1 MFGKKKKKTL
11 IERLTG
17 AIHLDEEE
25 DFDLEDETPQSR
37 NQIHHQGYQQQH
49 YPPQQQYGHVP
60 VQETQSSRHLQFAHS
75 TPASLYGNHEDEEDT
90 AEEIGE
96 LSVDVINGP
105 DNIIVKAMIAGVK
118 PSDVDVDITRD
129 SITLKATR
137 HDEHEIEDEN
147 FHQRELYW
155 GTFAR
160 TIALPEEVD
169 VDLAEA
175 KEKHGLLVII
185 LPKLDKNRKTKLQI
199 KSN

>member
-11 IERLTG
+11 IEKLTG

-25 DFDLEDETPQSR
+25 DFDIEEDHKPVQR
-37 NQIHHQGYQQQH
+37 NQIHHNGYQNH
-49 YPPQQQYGHVP
+49 YAQTESQ
-60 VQETQSSRHLQFAHS
+60 SRHLNFAHS
-75 TPASLYGNHEDEEDT
+75 TPSTMYEEET
-90 AEEIGE
+90 EEIGE
-96 LSVDVINGP
+96 LSLDVINSS
-105 DNIIVKAMIAGVK
+105 DSIVVKAMIAGVK

-129 SITLKATR
+129 SLTLKATR

-147 FHQRELYW
+147 FHVRELYW

-160 TIALPEEVD
+160 TISLPEEVD

-175 KEKHGLLVII
+175 KEKHGLLVIT
-185 LPKLDKNRKTKLQI
+185 LPKLDKHRKAKLQI

>member
-25 DFDLEDETPQSR
+25 DFEFEEEETQSQR
-37 NQIHHQGYQQQH
+37 NQIHHGGYQQPA
-49 YPPQQQYGHVP
+49 YQQNQYGMP
-60 VQETQSSRHLQFAHS
+60 IETQDSKHLHFAHS
-75 TPASLYGNHEDEEDT
+75 TPATMYDEDDTTED
-90 AEEIGE
+90 IGE
-96 LSVDVINGP
+96 LSVDVINSS
-105 DNIIVKAMIAGVK
+105 DSIIIKAMIAGVK

-129 SITLKATR
+129 SVTLKATR
-137 HDEHEIEDEN
+137 SNEHEIEDEN
-147 FHQRELYW
+147 FHMRELYW

-160 TIALPEEVD
+160 TISLPEEVD
-169 VDLAEA
+169 VDLADA
-175 KEKHGLLVII
+175 KEKHGLLVIT

>member
-1 MFGKKKKKTL
+1 M
-11 IERLTG
+11 
-17 AIHLDEEE
+17 D
-25 DFDLEDETPQSR
+25 DETPQSR
-37 NQIHHQGYQQQH
+37 NQIHHQGYQQH
-49 YPPQQQYGHVP
+49 YPPQQYGHVP
-60 VQETQSSRHLQFAHS
+60 AQETQSSRHIQFAHS
-75 TPASLYGNHEDEEDT
+75 TPSSLYGNTNDEDDV

-96 LSVDVINGP
+96 LSVDVINGA
-105 DNIIVKAMIAGVK
+105 DSIIVKAMIAGVK

>member
-25 DFDLEDETPQSR
+25 DFDFEEETPQAR
-37 NQIHHQGYQQQH
+37 NQIHHQSYQQA
-49 YPPQQQYGHVP
+49 YPPQQQYGHP
-60 VQETQSSRHLQFAHS
+60 QDNTPRHMHFGTP
-75 TPASLYGNHEDEEDT
+75 TPAISSFEDDGV
-90 AEEIGE
+90 EEIGE
-96 LSVDVINGP
+96 LSVDVINGA
-105 DNIIVKAMIAGVK
+105 DTIIVKAMIAGVK
-118 PSDVDVDITRD
+118 PADVDVDITRD

-160 TIALPEEVD
+160 TISLPEEVD

-175 KEKHGLLVII
+175 KEKHGLLVIL

>member
-11 IERLTG
+11 IEKLTG

-25 DFDLEDETPQSR
+25 DFDLDEPTPQHR
-37 NQIHHQGYQQQH
+37 GHIHHQGYDQQ
-49 YPPQQQYGHVP
+49 YSQQQYGQVP
-60 VQETQSSRHLQFAHS
+60 EEQSRSINFAHS
-75 TPASLYGNHEDEEDT
+75 TPETMYEDDSSD
-90 AEEIGE
+90 EIGE
-96 LSVDVINGP
+96 LSVDVINTS
-105 DNIIVKAMIAGVK
+105 DTIIVKAMIAGVK
-118 PSDVDVDITRD
+118 PADIDVDITRD
-129 SITLKATR
+129 SLTLRASR
-137 HDEHEIEDEN
+137 EDEHEIEDEN

-169 VDLAEA
+169 VDLADA
-175 KEKHGLLVII
+175 KEKHGLLVIS

>member
-17 AIHLDEEE
+17 AIHLDEED
-25 DFDLEDETPQSR
+25 DFDHDEHPHAQRAQQPQ
-37 NQIHHQGYQQQH
+37 HTGYPASA
-49 YPPQQQYGHVP
+49 YPPQQQYGQIPEVP
-60 VQETQSSRHLQFAHS
+60 SRHMHFAHS
-75 TPASLYGNHEDEEDT
+75 TPPMYQEDDT
-90 AEEIGE
+90 TEEIGE
-96 LSVDVINGP
+96 LSVDVINSS
-105 DNIIVKAMIAGVK
+105 DAIIIKAMIAGVK

-129 SITLKATR
+129 SVTLKATR

-155 GTFAR
+155 GTFSR
-160 TIALPEEVD
+160 VINLPEEVD

-175 KEKHGLLVII
+175 KEKHGLLVIN

>member
-25 DFDLEDETPQSR
+25 DFDHDEFVPAQR
-37 NQIHHQGYQQQH
+37 GQIHHGSYQSQANT
-49 YPPQQQYGHVP
+49 YPPQPQYSQAP
-60 VQETQSSRHLQFAHS
+60 DPQARHMHFAHS
-75 TPASLYGNHEDEEDT
+75 TPSMYGSNTPDDATDEV
-90 AEEIGE
+90 GE
-96 LSVDVINGP
+96 LSVDVINSP
-105 DNIIVKAMIAGVK
+105 DAIIIKAMIAGVK

-129 SITLKATR
+129 TVTLKATR

-155 GTFAR
+155 GTFSR
-160 TIALPEEVD
+160 TINLPEEVD
-169 VDLAEA
+169 VDLADA
-175 KEKHGLLVII
+175 KEKHGLLII
-185 LPKLDKNRKTKLQI
+185 RLPKLDKNRKTKLQI

>member
-11 IERLTG
+11 IEKLTG

-25 DFDLEDETPQSR
+25 DFDFEDEKPQQTR
-37 NQIHHQGYQQQH
+37 NQIHHTGYQA
-49 YPPQQQYGHVP
+49 QY
-60 VQETQSSRHLQFAHS
+60 TQNQYAQPESKSTRHMHFAQS
-75 TPASLYGNHEDEEDT
+75 TPSSMYEEDT
-90 AEEIGE
+90 TEDIGE
-96 LSVDVINGP
+96 LSVDVINSS
-105 DNIIVKAMIAGVK
+105 DSIVVKAMIAGVK

-129 SITLKATR
+129 SLTLKATR

-147 FHQRELYW
+147 FHMRELYW

-160 TIALPEEVD
+160 TISLPEEVD

-175 KEKHGLLVII
+175 KEKHGLLVIT
-185 LPKLDKNRKTKLQI
+185 LPKLDKHRKAKLQI

>member
-11 IERLTG
+11 IEKLTG
-17 AIHLDEEE
+17 AIHLDEED
-25 DFDLEDETPQSR
+25 DFDMDDEIEQRHSTQSHAR
-37 NQIHHQGYQQQH
+37 NQIHHSGYA
-49 YPPQQQYGHVP
+49 QQQYPQHSEIQSKHMHFGHSN
-60 VQETQSSRHLQFAHS
+60 QHTEF
-75 TPASLYGNHEDEEDT
+75 EDDVTEDV
-90 AEEIGE
+90 GE
-96 LSVDVINGP
+96 LSLDVINSS
-105 DNIIVKAMIAGVK
+105 DAIIIKAMIAGVK

-129 SITLKATR
+129 SLTLKATR

-147 FHQRELYW
+147 FHMRELYW

-175 KEKHGLLVII
+175 KEKHGLLII
-185 LPKLDKNRKTKLQI
+185 TLPKLDKHRKAKLQI

>member
-25 DFDLEDETPQSR
+25 DFDYEEESAPAAPR
-37 NQIHHQGYQQQH
+37 AQIHHNSYQQ
-49 YPPQQQYGHVP
+49 PPYQANQYGHTDSTP
-60 VQETQSSRHLQFAHS
+60 AKHMHFAHS
-75 TPASLYGNHEDEEDT
+75 TPSSIYEED
-90 AEEIGE
+90 AADEHGE
-96 LSVDVINGP
+96 LSVDVINSA
-105 DNIIVKAMIAGVK
+105 DNIVVKAMIAGVK

-129 SITLKATR
+129 SLTLKATR
-137 HDEHEIEDEN
+137 HDEHEIEDDN
-147 FHQRELYW
+147 FHMRELYW

-160 TIALPEEVD
+160 TISLPEEVD

-175 KEKHGLLVII
+175 KEKHGLLII
-185 LPKLDKNRKTKLQI
+185 TLPKLDKNRKTKLQI

>member
-25 DFDLEDETPQSR
+25 DFELDEQATVPR
-37 NQIHHQGYQQQH
+37 NQIHQPVYQQAP
-49 YPPQQQYGHVP
+49 YQQNQYGHILDSQP
-60 VQETQSSRHLQFAHS
+60 IKNTHFAHS
-75 TPASLYGNHEDEEDT
+75 TSSALYDEDSAED
-90 AEEIGE
+90 IGE
-96 LSVDVINGP
+96 LSVDVINTS
-105 DNIIVKAMIAGVK
+105 DSIIVKAMIAGVK

-129 SITLKATR
+129 SLTLKATR
-137 HDEHEIEDEN
+137 SNDHEIEDEN
-147 FHQRELYW
+147 FHMRELYW

-160 TIALPEEVD
+160 TIVLPEEVD
-169 VDLAEA
+169 VDLADA
-175 KEKHGLLVII
+175 KEKHGLLVIT

>member
-25 DFDLEDETPQSR
+25 DFDADEAPQSR
-37 NQIHHQGYQQQH
+37 GQIHHAGYQANT
-49 YPPQQQYGHVP
+49 YPPQPAASPYGQQDA
-60 VQETQSSRHLQFAHS
+60 RHMHFAHS
-75 TPASLYGNHEDEEDT
+75 TPSMYGTNDDDT
-90 AEEIGE
+90 VEEIGE
-96 LSVDVINGP
+96 LSVDVINSS
-105 DNIIVKAMIAGVK
+105 DTIIIKAMIAGVK

-129 SITLKATR
+129 SVTIKATR

-155 GTFAR
+155 GTFSR
-160 TIALPEEVD
+160 TITLPEEVD
-169 VDLAEA
+169 VDLADA
-175 KEKHGLLVII
+175 KEKHGLLVIH

>member
-25 DFDLEDETPQSR
+25 DFDLDDEIPQTR
-37 NQIHHQGYQQQH
+37 NQLHHQGYQQQ
-49 YPPQQQYGHVP
+49 YPPQQQYGGTP
-60 VQETQSSRHLQFAHS
+60 EPSRHLHFAHS
-75 TPASLYGNHEDEEDT
+75 TPATMYDDQTS
-90 AEEIGE
+90 EEIGE
-96 LSVDVINGP
+96 LSVDVINSS
-105 DNIIVKAMIAGVK
+105 DQIIVKAMIAGVK

-137 HDEHEIEDEN
+137 RDEHEIEDEN

-155 GTFAR
+155 GSFAR

-169 VDLAEA
+169 VDLADA
-175 KEKHGLLVII
+175 KEKHGLLVIT